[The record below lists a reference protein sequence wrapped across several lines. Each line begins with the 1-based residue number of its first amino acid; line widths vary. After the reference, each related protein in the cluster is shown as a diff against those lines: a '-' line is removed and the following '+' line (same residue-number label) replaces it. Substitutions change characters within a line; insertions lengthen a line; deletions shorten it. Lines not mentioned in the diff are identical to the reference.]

1 MWKCVCDICGKVMI
15 PLNANECRISFKDK
29 SKRFIHAL
37 VVTIDTGRCV
47 EHSIPLFKGQVCIDC
62 ANKLEQ
68 RLREDIEKIKC
79 DIKDKEAK

>member
-1 MWKCVCDICGKVMI
+1 MI
-15 PLNANECRISFKDK
+15 PLDAHDCRISPKDK

-37 VVTIDTGRCV
+37 VVTIDTGRYV
-47 EHSIPLFKGQVCIDC
+47 EYPIPLFDGQVCNDC

-68 RLREDIEKIKC
+68 RLREDIEKIKR